1 MGWNAVISANVKVA
15 RTEEEKKN
23 LEELCQKYKDES
35 DFLLDDYLKSYNVRT
50 KQKVYMPNERKNY
63 MLRQNKYFYYFDLDD
78 KEINC
83 KKEVWWFL
91 DSLRS
96 FYSINEYSYLYEEI
110 HFNDMKKI
118 IDNMKLD
125 EEDYKKGDEKIKE
138 YDKENLKDFKKSM
151 KKYIENIFKT
161 LKRVKIK
168 DNEIL
173 DFTFSI
179 RLV

>member
-15 RTEEEKKN
+15 RTEEEKKK

-35 DFLLDDYLKSYNVRT
+35 DFLLDDYLKTYNVRT
-50 KQKVYMPNERKNY
+50 KQKVYIPNERKNY
-63 MLRQNKYFYYFDLDD
+63 ILRQNKDFYYFDLDER
-78 KEINC
+78 EINC
-83 KKEVWWFL
+83 KKEVWWIL
-91 DSLRS
+91 DSLGS
-96 FYSINEYSYLYEEI
+96 FYNIGAYSYLYEEI
-110 HFNDMKKI
+110 HLNDMKKI
-118 IDNMKLD
+118 IDNMELD
-125 EEDYKKGDEKIKE
+125 EEDYEEGEEKIKE
-138 YDKENLKDFKKSM
+138 YDKENLEYFKKSM
-151 KKYIENIFKT
+151 KKYIEDIFET